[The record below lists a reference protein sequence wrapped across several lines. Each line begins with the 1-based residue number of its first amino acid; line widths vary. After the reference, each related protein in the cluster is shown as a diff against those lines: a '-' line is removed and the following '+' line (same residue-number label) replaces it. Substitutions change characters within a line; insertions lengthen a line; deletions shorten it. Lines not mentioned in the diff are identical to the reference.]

1 MLRILITLLTIFYSI
16 SSFADITLDK
26 LYALGGAQQETL
38 PFSSDCTLNNDL
50 IRCNLSIQNGSYV
63 YKDSIEFEAENVLIS
78 SDRLPDGIM
87 HEDVS
92 GKHEVYM
99 NSITLNAQVIDG
111 KAGNLIKFKY
121 RGCDSQGICYP
132 TQSDD
137 LFLEND
143 IKGNIER
150 LPLSNLNQER
160 GIFSGYDNF
169 LIIIILCLF
178 FGVALDLTPCVLP
191 LLSIYSATIMG
202 SKYVSAAH
210 KIKQNVSYILGLALT
225 YCVLGLVF
233 AEIGVSAHGFLQ
245 HPVAIIILSSIL
257 LIFTLDCAGFIN
269 LKVPLLFNNSLQI
282 TINKQKEGTLAKAFV
297 FGALSAL
304 ITTPCTSA
312 PLAGALVYIITSN
325 SVLKGVLMFLFIGIG
340 MGLPLLIIG
349 FWGSKYISKL
359 KNHTEQIRR
368 LFAIPL
374 FLGAYYICQHLFGD
388 LNRYIEPAVYASCG
402 AYFIGVLLRSKKM
415 SYIMMMAFF
424 AFWTIYAVVY
434 TTTANVSNHNFTL
447 AHKITDLNKYNG
459 KKTIVTFSAQW
470 CANCHELDKTLY
482 ASDEFLDL
490 TQDMNR
496 IRFDMTDTD
505 SPSNEKLT
513 KAFNIIGVPFLLILD
528 EEGKVVRRYTGVPS
542 IEELTN
548 LVKED

>member
-1 MLRILITLLTIFYSI
+1 MLRILIALLTFFYSL
-16 SSFADITLDK
+16 SSFADVNLDK
-26 LYALGGAQQETL
+26 LYALGATAQEGL
-38 PFSSDCTLNNDL
+38 PFSADCSLNNDL
-50 IRCNLSIQNGSYV
+50 IRCNLFIKNGSYI
-63 YKDSIEFEAENVLIS
+63 YKDSIGFEGSDVLIS
-78 SDRLPDGIM
+78 SDKLPDGIM

-92 GKHEVYM
+92 GTNEVYM
-99 NSITLNAQVIDG
+99 ESVSFNAQVIDG
-111 KAGNLIKFKY
+111 KAGSTVKFSY

-132 TQSDD
+132 SQTQDI
-137 LFLEND
+137 FLEKD
-143 IKGNIER
+143 IKGNIEK
-150 LPLSNLNQER
+150 LPASNINQEK

-169 LIIIILCLF
+169 LIILLLCLC

-210 KIKQNVSYILGLALT
+210 KIKQNISYILGLALT

-233 AEIGVSAHGFLQ
+233 AEIGVSAHGILQ
-245 HPVAIIILSSIL
+245 HPVSIIILSSIL

-282 TINKQKEGTLAKAFV
+282 AINKQKDGTLAKAFI

-325 SVLKGVLMFLFIGIG
+325 SILKGVLMFLFIGLG
-340 MGLPLLIIG
+340 MGLPLLVIG
-349 FWGSKYISKL
+349 FFGSKYISKL

-402 AYFIGVLLRSKKM
+402 AYFIGVLFRSKKV
-415 SYIMMMAFF
+415 SYILMA
-424 AFWTIYAVVY
+424 AFLCFWAIYTAVY
-434 TTTANVSNHNFTL
+434 TGTSHVTNRNFTL
-447 AHKITDLNKYNG
+447 VHKIADLSKYNG
-459 KKTIVTFSAQW
+459 KKTLVTFSAEW
-470 CANCHELDKTLY
+470 CANCHELDKTIY

-490 TQDMNR
+490 TKDMNR
-496 IRFDMTDTD
+496 IRFDITDPDTEA
-505 SPSNEKLT
+505 NKELT
-513 KAFNIIGVPFLLILD
+513 KNFNIIGVPFLLVLD
-528 EEGKVVRRYTGVPS
+528 EDGKVIRRYTGSPDL
-542 IEELTN
+542 EEITALIT
-548 LVKED
+548 D